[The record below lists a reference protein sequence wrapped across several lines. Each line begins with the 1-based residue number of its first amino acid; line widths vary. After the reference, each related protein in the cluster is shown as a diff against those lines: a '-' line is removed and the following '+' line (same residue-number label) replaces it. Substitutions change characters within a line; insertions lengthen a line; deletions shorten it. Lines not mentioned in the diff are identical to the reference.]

1 MEQDYII
8 AVFTRGRVE
17 TQFFIESLPE
27 VVRGLITIVCHPGE
41 RSAHLKRW
49 KGQVANVIE
58 YGKHCTNLG
67 QARDWL
73 MEYCTDNGIRYA
85 IQVDDNVVF
94 GAHAVGSNISLKYK
108 LLTIRN
114 NFSEEDQAMIYTQ
127 MFQWMLDSLR
137 SGYGVVGVSHRSG
150 NNRKTN
156 EVDENTRLFAVWGIS
171 VKKYRK
177 VGAKFADN
185 PFKEDFHMQLAFLT
199 NGIKTI
205 CNNCYTFDKV
215 KGANQAGGCSIYRN
229 LTNVN
234 KGSEFLKEA
243 YPQFVSLVE
252 KKSDNW
258 SNLGGDE
265 SSEVSIMR
273 KEVIVHWKKAYESS
287 QK

>member
-1 MEQDYII
+1 
-8 AVFTRGRVE
+8 
-17 TQFFIESLPE
+17 
-27 VVRGLITIVCHPGE
+27 
-41 RSAHLKRW
+41 
-49 KGQVANVIE
+49 
-58 YGKHCTNLG
+58 
-67 QARDWL
+67 
-73 MEYCTDNGIRYA
+73 
-85 IQVDDNVVF
+85 
-94 GAHAVGSNISLKYK
+94 
-108 LLTIRN
+108 
-114 NFSEEDQAMIYTQ
+114 MIYTQ

-205 CNNCYTFDKV
+205 CNN
-215 KGANQAGGCSIYRN
+215 
-229 LTNVN
+229 
-234 KGSEFLKEA
+234 
-243 YPQFVSLVE
+243 
-252 KKSDNW
+252 
-258 SNLGGDE
+258 LGGDE

>member
-8 AVFTRGRVE
+8 TVFTRGRVDS
-17 TQFFIESLPE
+17 QFFIESLPKIM
-27 VVRGLITIVCHPGE
+27 RGLITIVCHPGE

-49 KGQVANVIE
+49 KGQVADVIE
-58 YGKHCTNLG
+58 YGKYCTNLG

-73 MEYCTDNGIRYA
+73 MDYCVANKIRYA
-85 IQVDDNVVF
+85 IQIDDNVMF
-94 GAHAVGSNISLKYK
+94 GVHALGNKINLKHK
-108 LLTIRN
+108 LLNINN
-114 NFSEEDQAMIYTQ
+114 NFSEEDKITIFTK

-137 SGYGVVGVSHRSG
+137 SGYGISGVSHRSG

-156 EVDENTRLFAVWGIS
+156 EVDENTRLFAVWGID

-177 VGAKFADN
+177 VGVKFADN

-234 KGSEFLKEA
+234 KGSELLKES

-252 KKSDNW
+252 KKSNNW
-258 SNLGGDE
+258 SNLGEKDE
-265 SSEVSIMR
+265 ISIMR
-273 KEVIVHWKKAYESS
+273 KEVIIYWKKAYESS

>member
-8 AVFTRGRVE
+8 AVFTRGRVDV
-17 TQFFIESLPE
+17 QFFIESLPE

-58 YGKHCTNLG
+58 YGKNCTNLG

-73 MEYCTDNGIRYA
+73 MDYCNDNKIRYA

-94 GAHAVGSNISLKYK
+94 GAHSENGKVSLKYR

-114 NFSEEDQAMIYTQ
+114 NFSEKHQTMIYTS
-127 MFQWMLDSLR
+127 MFMWMLDSLR
-137 SGYGVVGVSHRSG
+137 DGYGVVGVSHRSG

-156 EVDENTRLFAVWGIS
+156 EVDENTRLFAVWGID
-171 VKKYRK
+171 VRKYFK
-177 VGAKFADN
+177 VGAKFSDN

-205 CNNCYTFDKV
+205 CNNCYTFDKAR
-215 KGANQAGGCSIYRN
+215 GANQTGGCSIYRN
-229 LTNVN
+229 LDNVN
-234 KGSEFLKEA
+234 KGSEFLKAA
-243 YPQFVSLVE
+243 YPQFVTIVE

-258 SNLGGDE
+258 SNLGDE
-265 SSEVSIMR
+265 QETILR
-273 KEVIVHWKKAYESS
+273 KEVIVHWKKAYDSS
-287 QK
+287 INKLK